1 MGKAAAVVVAGVAIV
16 CAAAACAAA
25 AVVVSSRMRVRSQRR
40 HARNVLQEFQEAC
53 STPLPRL
60 RQVVDAMA
68 VEMHAGLVSEG
79 GSRLKMLPTFVDRL
93 PHGYVCMHGGSKTL
107 QRNQT
112 RSKLASFFF
121 FFPSLC
127 NVKFPIHVCV
137 CNAVIQ
143 ELGPKLSSGIDQSLL
158 PISGFCLAC
167 AMPSKSLPGSLL
179 GKLQRAIFYLFSFWI
194 TPVFL

>member
-1 MGKAAAVVVAGVAIV
+1 MVQAGGMGKAVVVVVAGVAIV

-93 PHGYVCMHGGSKTL
+93 PHGYVCMYACMVAAKPFKE
-107 QRNQT
+107 T
-112 RSKLASFFF
+112 RPDLSLLLFFSFF
-121 FFPSLC
+121 
-127 NVKFPIHVCV
+127 
-137 CNAVIQ
+137 
-143 ELGPKLSSGIDQSLL
+143 LL
-158 PISGFCLAC
+158 F
-167 AMPSKSLPGSLL
+167 AM
-179 GKLQRAIFYLFSFWI
+179 
-194 TPVFL
+194 

>member
-1 MGKAAAVVVAGVAIV
+1 MDQEEQEEESAPGGGGEIQKRGKERNRRGQGEGRGGGGEGEGGLGEGLFVCLWCKRGMGKAAVVVAGVAIV

-107 QRNQT
+107 ERNQT
-112 RSKLASFFF
+112 RSKLASFFSF
-121 FFPSLC
+121 F
-127 NVKFPIHVCV
+127 
-137 CNAVIQ
+137 
-143 ELGPKLSSGIDQSLL
+143 LL
-158 PISGFCLAC
+158 F
-167 AMPSKSLPGSLL
+167 AM
-179 GKLQRAIFYLFSFWI
+179 
-194 TPVFL
+194 